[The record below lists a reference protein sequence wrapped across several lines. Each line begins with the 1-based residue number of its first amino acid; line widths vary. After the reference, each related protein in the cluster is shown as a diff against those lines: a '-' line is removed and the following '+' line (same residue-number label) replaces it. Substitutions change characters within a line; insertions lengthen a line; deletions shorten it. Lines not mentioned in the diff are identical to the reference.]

1 MVSGDKKS
9 LVCKF
14 MAHCRDFEQRI
25 KPSGIITLYRQRF
38 ADRFLRRSKRV
49 AQDTLATILTDADD
63 FQRCAAHTA
72 DGLVKI
78 SRQCRSERKALN
90 F

>member
-1 MVSGDKKS
+1 MESGDKKS

-14 MAHCRDFEQRI
+14 MAHSGDFEQWI
-25 KPSGIITLYRQRF
+25 KPSCILTLDHERF
-38 ADRFLRRSKRV
+38 ADDFIRRSKRMS
-49 AQDTLATILTDADD
+49 QNTLATILTDADD
-63 FQRCAAHTA
+63 FQRCAAHAT

-78 SRQCRSERKALN
+78 SRQRSSERKALN